1 MTPSG
6 TLFAW
11 VISFAALLLVSLT
24 LGISYVRKLIQSK
37 GTGVRVIVYI
47 ITCFVI
53 MFVCLFVSNMIVGIL
68 STRLP

>member
-11 VISFAALLLVSLT
+11 VVSFAILFLVSLP
-24 LGISYVRKLIQSK
+24 LAIFYVRKLIQSK
-37 GTGVRVIVYI
+37 GTGVRVIIYI

-53 MFVCLFVSNMIVGIL
+53 MFICLFVANMIVGIL
-68 STRLP
+68 ST